1 MEITHARVQVSGPS
15 EFYPGTFDRVLMVSG
30 TCDEINNAVSV
41 IVELMVDFSAN
52 SRGTKDWSPTELMNR
67 TRSDGINSVE
77 DGLKLT
83 IPAAAGGLIIGSQG
97 ATLRS
102 LMESSQAKAVM
113 TSREDAVFT
122 NERVITI
129 NGVSGE
135 VKQFI
140 ELLLLKLLERTDLCA
155 YLNKGTR
162 YYANNSS
169 LIARSSRSGSGRS
182 RESSGG
188 RDGSYGGGDR
198 GDRGDRGERGG
209 DGGGGGAEEGRDR
222 RDRDP
227 AQHRFARGGE
237 RRDAGSR
244 PSETADSGA
253 IDSEETTITMR
264 VAEGYIGFILGK
276 RGATLKEMM
285 DLSKATIK
293 VSPKEQM
300 DSDKTRVVTITGTPS
315 NASTAHRFCTERIK
329 QGQKSHSDDA

>member
-1 MEITHARVQVSGPS
+1 LVKNPFAGCLIGSNGNAIKELMEITHAKVQVSGPS

-52 SRGTKDWSPTELMNR
+52 SRGTKDWSPSELLNR

-77 DGLKLT
+77 DGVKLT
-83 IPAAAGGLIIGSQG
+83 IPAAAGGLIIGNQG
-97 ATLRS
+97 STLKS
-102 LMESSQAKAVM
+102 LMDSSQAKAVM

-140 ELLLLKLLERTDLCA
+140 ELLLMKLLERPDLCV

-169 LIARSSRSGSGRS
+169 LISPSSRSSSGRS
-182 RESSGG
+182 PGS
-188 RDGSYGGGDR
+188 RDNS
-198 GDRGDRGERGG
+198 
-209 DGGGGGAEEGRDR
+209 GGGGR
-222 RDRDP
+222 RDSAPSSRS
-227 AQHRFARGGE
+227 RSGE

-244 PSETADSGA
+244 PSDADSGA

-300 DSDKTRVVTITGTPS
+300 ESDKTRIVTITGSPQ